1 MFKKILLTSLLL
13 FTFFGSISL
22 GDCTPP
28 ERYQSLIGGNE
39 YWCTTYRI
47 GSYKEARYCNQSN
60 AFSLFLANYIKNYPN
75 ITISNQDTEKQIK
88 EFNTYLKATKQT
100 RTFDYEWKTI
110 CKLQEILGGKADG
123 KLWNETISSF
133 LQENRCA
140 KIPRTANGDR
150 TSCQQ
155 GCCEAQVTPPVL
167 DAENTQPQEDT
178 KTPPKCW
185 EHAYTCASGENPSD
199 QKYNE
204 KEKTCTRK
212 CGETLCPEDGKAVKC
227 STYSEAEQQLWIG
240 LNKDCLVHGG
250 CSLDVYKTLWIRQN
264 SKKETRTS
272 VLSFFQDIIGAST
285 FFIGTILTIA
295 FVISG
300 FRYVLAGASGNDPQN
315 AKNGMKYSIIGFV
328 LVMSAYAIIRF
339 VQYLAST
346 GG

>member
-22 GDCTPP
+22 GDCPTNVK
-28 ERYQSLIGGNE
+28 SSSSNG
-39 YWCTTYRI
+39 CTTYSTDNSWYCNNEQWI
-47 GSYKEARYCNQSN
+47 TLYQNHHSTKYTLAQQQQALWYSTNFCSKLGMYYTTEWCTCQEFQTYNEKQNKCVCQDWYVDHEWACVKEA
-60 AFSLFLANYIKNYPN
+60 K
-75 ITISNQDTEKQIK
+75 
-88 EFNTYLKATKQT
+88 
-100 RTFDYEWKTI
+100 
-110 CKLQEILGGKADG
+110 
-123 KLWNETISSF
+123 
-133 LQENRCA
+133 
-140 KIPRTANGDR
+140 
-150 TSCQQ
+150 
-155 GCCEAQVTPPVL
+155 
-167 DAENTQPQEDT
+167 DT
-178 KTPPKCW
+178 KTPQETPKCW
-185 EHAYTCASGENPSD
+185 EHAYTCENGVNPSD

-204 KEKTCTRK
+204 KEKTCTRN
-212 CGETLCPEDGKAVKC
+212 CGETKCPEEGKTVKC

-264 SKKETRTS
+264 SEKETRTS
-272 VLSFFQDIIGAST
+272 VLSFFQDVIGAST

>member
-22 GDCTPP
+22 GDCPKVT
-28 ERYQSLIGGNE
+28 ETASKQW
-39 YWCTTYRI
+39 WCTKFVNYT
-47 GSYKEARYCNQSN
+47 GRYCNSPQWFTIREKSNKGKYSRESQQKSFQQYLQDKNLFYSFSQS
-60 AFSLFLANYIKNYPN
+60 
-75 ITISNQDTEKQIK
+75 EH
-88 EFNTYLKATKQT
+88 
-100 RTFDYEWKTI
+100 I
-110 CKLQEILGGKADG
+110 CKIQELINVTPDG
-123 KLWNETISSF
+123 KLWNNTIRTF
-133 LQENRCA
+133 LWTDFCA
-140 KIPRTANGDR
+140 KLSPESDNPNWNWIRRDWWCRRDEPPKRSERERTERKFDEIDSSQSNSA
-150 TSCQQ
+150 S
-155 GCCEAQVTPPVL
+155 
-167 DAENTQPQEDT
+167 
-178 KTPPKCW
+178 KCW
-185 EHAYTCASGENPSD
+185 EHAYTCENGENPSD

-212 CGETLCPEDGKAVKC
+212 CWETQCPEDGKAVKC

-264 SKKETRTS
+264 SEKETRTS
-272 VLSFFQDIIGAST
+272 VLSFFQDVIGAST